1 MPVGRC
7 VARPAVLQSTRVLLD
22 QRHKPWIF
30 ATGVVAAGA
39 TALYLLLDQQTLH
52 GLTGGST
59 VGLWYGVIGSALM
72 IFAGLLS
79 ALRKVPAWWW
89 IGSRQAWLRGHIW
102 LGLLSVVFI
111 ACHAHARLGGFVEK
125 ALWVVLS
132 AVILSGVFGLALQ
145 QFLPRWLAQRCGD
158 EAPYEQIPHLCRLL
172 RGKADTAVDEVAPAP
187 AAEGTFVAELR
198 IFHDRHVRPFLAVPV
213 PRASVLRDE
222 QRASSVFDALRK
234 RLDLA
239 GAGANVLAATD
250 GLEELCRD
258 RRQLAVQERLHHWLH
273 GWLLM
278 HIPLSVALLV
288 LGVAHAVVSLNP
300 KMWK

>member
-1 MPVGRC
+1 
-7 VARPAVLQSTRVLLD
+7 VLLD
-22 QRHKPWIF
+22 HRHKPWIA
-30 ATGVVAAGA
+30 ATGVVAVAA
-39 TALYLLLDQQTLH
+39 TALYVWLDRRTLN

-111 ACHAHARLGGFVEK
+111 ACHAHGRLGGFIET
-125 ALWVVLS
+125 LLCVVLA
-132 AVILSGVFGLALQ
+132 AVIFSGIFGLVLQ
-145 QFLPRWLAQRCGD
+145 QFLPRWMAQRCGD

-172 RGKADTAVDEVAPAP
+172 RAQADAAVDEVAPEP
-187 AAEGTFVAELR
+187 AEEATFAAELR
-198 IFHDRHVRPFLAVPV
+198 AFHDRHVRPFLAVPV

-234 RLDLA
+234 RLDLS
-239 GAGANVLAATD
+239 GAGATVLAATD
-250 GLEELCRD
+250 RLEELCRE

-273 GWLLM
+273 GWLLL

-288 LGVAHAVVSLNP
+288 LGVAHAFMSLNP
-300 KMWK
+300 KMGQ